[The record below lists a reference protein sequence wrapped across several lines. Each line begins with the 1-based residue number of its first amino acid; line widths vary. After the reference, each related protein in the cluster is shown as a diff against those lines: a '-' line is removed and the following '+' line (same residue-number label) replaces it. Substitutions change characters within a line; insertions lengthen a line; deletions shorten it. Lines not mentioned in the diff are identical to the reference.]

1 MINYMISIKRK
12 VGVIRMENKPVT
24 LQIEDAIGIITLN
37 SPGTLNALDFELG
50 NAFVDALE
58 GCAGDEVRAVVLTGA
73 GKAFSAGG
81 NLKMIDEYAPGNPP
95 VFFRDLSKILNRII
109 TEMRRLPKPIIG
121 AINGAAGGAGMS
133 FALACDLRIMSEK
146 AFLKQAYTGVGVVPD
161 GGWTLTAPLILGFGR
176 ACEMAYL
183 DHPIDAQECLRL
195 GMAQKVVPPDKLY
208 DAAMDWARQIA
219 SGPSK
224 AFAEIKALLHASM
237 QSQLEVQAE
246 LERRALVRVASTH
259 DHREGLSAFLEKRT
273 PKFTGK

>member
-1 MINYMISIKRK
+1 MD
-12 VGVIRMENKPVT
+12 KPVT
-24 LQIEDAIGIITLN
+24 LQKEDAIGIITLN

-50 NAFVDALE
+50 NAFVEALE
-58 GCAGDEVRAVVLTGA
+58 GCAGDDIRAVVLTGA

-109 TEMRRLPKPIIG
+109 TDMRRLPKPIIG
-121 AINGAAGGAGMS
+121 AINGAAGGAGVS

-161 GGWTLTAPLILGFGR
+161 GGWTLTAPLLLGFGR

-183 DHPIDAQECLRL
+183 DTPVDAQECLRL
-195 GMAQKVVPPDKLY
+195 GVAQKVVPPEMLY
-208 DAAMDWARQIA
+208 DAAMDWARRIA

-224 AFAEIKALLHASM
+224 AFAEIKALLHTSM
-237 QSQLEVQAE
+237 EAQLEVQAE
-246 LERRALVRVASTH
+246 LERQALIRVASTR

-273 PKFTGK
+273 PKFTGQ